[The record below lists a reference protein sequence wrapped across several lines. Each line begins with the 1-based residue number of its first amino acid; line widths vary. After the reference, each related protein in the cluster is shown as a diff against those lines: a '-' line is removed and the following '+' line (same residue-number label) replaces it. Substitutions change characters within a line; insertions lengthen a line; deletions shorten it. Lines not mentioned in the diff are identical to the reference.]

1 MNTLSSAENTNP
13 FEELYQK
20 VGKLN
25 LLELEKLTTYI
36 FDLRKKKLS
45 TVLSEKEQLLI
56 EQINKPVQKN
66 IQERYNFLRDKKSSN
81 SLLKTEYDELL
92 TLTAYIE
99 SYDNKRLS
107 LFIELSELRNEPLNT
122 ILEQF
127 EIKSAEYDSQGIEV
141 KS

>member
-20 VGKLN
+20 IGKLN

-66 IQERYNFLRDKKSSN
+66 IQERYNFLRNKKSN
-81 SLLKTEYDELL
+81 DSLDQVQYDELL
-92 TLTAYIE
+92 TLTSYIE

-107 LFIELSELRNEPLNT
+107 LFIELSELRNEPLNK

-127 EIKSAEYDSQGIEV
+127 EIKSAEYDN
-141 KS
+141 